1 MKKYTYLFVLL
12 CLFCTV
18 SLAACLFFSTEINK
32 HNVPRMSS
40 VTGSSQKP
48 ASSGTAVSSENT
60 NSESSSSK
68 TKAILK
74 LHDSTLKPPSEEQC
88 KAAQK
93 RVLSGLSTK
102 ERQTVQDDIRAM
114 HMNMESEFIEKDI
127 RTVLKSPSN
136 PNWEFW
142 EHTGTVSIAGEE
154 TVDNPRD
161 GDTFIRN
168 LQKIYDIAEDTDLKA
183 DIRKMQECVRSAV
196 KNHDVNKLDELHKM
210 LHDCDYWV
218 VNYPVY
224 FEKYAPVDWGGIDVY
239 FNSLQCLKSR

>member
-1 MKKYTYLFVLL
+1 MKRSTNIIVLSLVCMVLL
-12 CLFCTV
+12 ISWLFLP
-18 SLAACLFFSTEINK
+18 SINEK
-32 HNVPRMSS
+32 RNLQRISS
-40 VTGSSQKP
+40 VTVNSQKST
-48 ASSGTAVSSENT
+48 SSRSVVSSENT
-60 NSESSSSK
+60 YSESSSSK

-93 RVLSGLSTK
+93 RSLSGLSTK
-102 ERQTVQDDIRAM
+102 ERQTVQDDIRGM

-127 RTVLKSPSN
+127 RTILKSPSN

-142 EHTGTVSIAGEE
+142 EHTGTVSIAGEA
-154 TVDNPRD
+154 TVDNPVD
-161 GDTFIRN
+161 GEVWIQA
-168 LQKIYDIAEDTDLKA
+168 LQKIYDIVKDTDLKA
-183 DIRKMQECVRSAV
+183 DIQKMQDCVRSAV

-218 VNYPVY
+218 VNYPVH

-239 FNSLQCLKSR
+239 FNSLQCIKGN